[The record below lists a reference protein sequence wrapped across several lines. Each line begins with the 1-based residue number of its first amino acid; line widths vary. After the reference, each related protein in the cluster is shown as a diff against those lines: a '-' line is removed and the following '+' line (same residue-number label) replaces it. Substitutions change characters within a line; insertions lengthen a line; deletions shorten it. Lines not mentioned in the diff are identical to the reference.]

1 MKVNKERDDA
11 QMRLLYTEVPLNR
24 QHMTRRILDMA
35 TFVSALSSQHM
46 EALYRYVDFL
56 QFHPFD
62 YNDDNVPDV
71 VGSIVVPV
79 SDGNIE
85 DAPYSPTAAIQLH
98 LLYDN
103 EDVQM

>member
-11 QMRLLYTEVPLNR
+11 HVRLLYTEVPLNR

-35 TFVSALSSQHM
+35 TFVSALSPQHM

-71 VGSIVVPV
+71 VGSLVVPV
-79 SDGNIE
+79 N
-85 DAPYSPTAAIQLH
+85 APYSPTAAIQLH